1 MKNTYG
7 YEIENNKK
15 ELEHILKH
23 ATEKYGKQ
31 LPILNDVR
39 VVSVKELVNDSYFQF
54 FVGDEQDD
62 LDVTHVYTI
71 VNTSVWYG
79 YLTGLLLEWYT
90 DEDFESGLF
99 EDIDRDEKE
108 LNDTISKIEVL
119 NELME
124 EYQDRN
130 WDIEYSHQK
139 LEEFEN
145 MLDKAWQN
153 DL

>member
-1 MKNTYG
+1 MKNKYG

-15 ELEHILKH
+15 ELEQILKH

-31 LPILNDVR
+31 LPILNDVK
-39 VVSVKELVNDSYFQF
+39 VASVQELANDNIFQF

-71 VNTSVWYG
+71 VNTSVWHG

-99 EDIDRDEKE
+99 EDVDRDEKE
-108 LNDTISKIEVL
+108 LNDTISKIEAL

>member
-1 MKNTYG
+1 MKNEYG

-15 ELEHILKH
+15 ELEQILKN
-23 ATEKYGKQ
+23 ATEKYGKL
-31 LPILNDVR
+31 LPILNDVK
-39 VVSVKELVNDSYFQF
+39 VVSVQELANDNYFQF

-71 VNTSVWYG
+71 VNTSIWYG

-108 LNDTISKIEVL
+108 LNDTILKIEAL
-119 NELME
+119 NEFME

-139 LEEFEN
+139 LEELEN
-145 MLDKAWQN
+145 MLDKSW
-153 DL
+153 

>member
-1 MKNTYG
+1 MKNKYG
-7 YEIENNKK
+7 YEIENNKE
-15 ELEHILKH
+15 ELEQILKDT
-23 ATEKYGKQ
+23 TEKYGKR
-31 LPILNDVR
+31 LSILNDVK
-39 VVSVKELVNDSYFQF
+39 VVSVQELANDNYFQF
-54 FVGDEQDD
+54 FVGDEQED

-99 EDIDRDEKE
+99 EDIERDEKE
-108 LNDTISKIEVL
+108 LNDTITKIEAL
-119 NELME
+119 NEFME

-145 MLDKAWQN
+145 MLDKA
-153 DL
+153 

>member
-1 MKNTYG
+1 MANLNKYG
-7 YEIENNKK
+7 YEIEDNQK
-15 ELEHILKH
+15 ELDDILTQ

-39 VVSVKELVNDSYFQF
+39 VASVKKLANDNYFQF

-90 DEDFESGLF
+90 DEDFASGVF

-108 LNDTISKIEVL
+108 LNDTIAKIEAL

-130 WDIEYSHQK
+130 WDIEYSRQK
-139 LEEFEN
+139 LEEYEN
-145 MLDKAWQN
+145 MLDKA
-153 DL
+153 

>member
-1 MKNTYG
+1 MKNEYG

-15 ELEHILKH
+15 ELEQILKN
-23 ATEKYGKQ
+23 ATEKYGKL
-31 LPILNDVR
+31 LPILNDVK
-39 VVSVKELVNDSYFQF
+39 VVSVQELANDNYFQF

-71 VNTSVWYG
+71 VNTSIWYG

-108 LNDTISKIEVL
+108 LNDTILKIEAL
-119 NELME
+119 NEFME

-139 LEEFEN
+139 LEELEN
-145 MLDKAWQN
+145 MLDKS
-153 DL
+153 